1 MLINQKKYHKCIVN
15 NNQIKYRFSRYRIGP
30 FEVES
35 ALISHPAVLESAAVA
50 SPDESRGMVVK
61 AFVLLSEST
70 KNALKSEI
78 DIQALQKELQD
89 HCKRVTAPYKY
100 PRKIEFVDSLP
111 KTVSGKIQRVKL
123 RQLELD
129 RSNNNSNKD
138 SDP

>member
-1 MLINQKKYHKCIVN
+1 MIFY
-15 NNQIKYRFSRYRIGP
+15 SYRIGP

-50 SPDESRGMVVK
+50 SPDEGRGMVVK
-61 AFVLLSEST
+61 AFVLLSESA
-70 KNALKSEI
+70 KNALKSET
-78 DIQALQKELQD
+78 DVQSLQKELQD

-129 RSNNNSNKD
+129 RSHNNSNNH

>member
-1 MLINQKKYHKCIVN
+1 MI
-15 NNQIKYRFSRYRIGP
+15 FSRYRIGP

-50 SPDESRGMVVK
+50 SPDESRGTVVK
-61 AFVLLSEST
+61 AFVLLSESA
-70 KNALKSEI
+70 KNELKSET
-78 DIQALQKELQD
+78 DIQNLQKELQD

-123 RQLELD
+123 RQLELN
-129 RSNNNSNKD
+129 RCNNNSNKH

>member
-1 MLINQKKYHKCIVN
+1 M
-15 NNQIKYRFSRYRIGP
+15 
-30 FEVES
+30 
-35 ALISHPAVLESAAVA
+35 ISHPAVLESAAVA

-70 KNALKSEI
+70 KNALKSES

-129 RSNNNSNKD
+129 RSKNNSNKD

>member
-1 MLINQKKYHKCIVN
+1 M
-15 NNQIKYRFSRYRIGP
+15 
-30 FEVES
+30 
-35 ALISHPAVLESAAVA
+35 A

-61 AFVLLSEST
+61 AFVLLSESA
-70 KNALKSEI
+70 KNTLKSES
-78 DIQALQKELQD
+78 DVQTLQKELQD

-129 RSNNNSNKD
+129 RNNNNPNKGL
-138 SDP
+138 DP